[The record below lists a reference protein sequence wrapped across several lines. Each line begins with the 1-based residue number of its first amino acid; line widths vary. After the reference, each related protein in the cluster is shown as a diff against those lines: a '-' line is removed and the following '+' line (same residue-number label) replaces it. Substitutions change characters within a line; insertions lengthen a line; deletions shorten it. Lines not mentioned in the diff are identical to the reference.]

1 MQNAETVRQSGI
13 RARNAQQQLGLQTGD
28 LRIPGTQGVPIPR
41 NIPDVP
47 APRGAVLGFNRN
59 ARDREDAKRGDLGI
73 ASMKQTLTTFD
84 AIISREQRRV
94 KLTEQRVA
102 LENEAASIER
112 GRRMGAVQAKA
123 DGASSAGSLMV
134 MRAQEAATIIEE
146 RSLSTTQEI
155 LDGRI
160 AVMKAER
167 DAELASIGGQMAV
180 AAEEFK
186 QAKEVIQE
194 RRDALLV
201 EQVNQADAENR
212 RKLRRA
218 DNLEIIRAE
227 RQQLI
232 ARKALE
238 IQKVAD
244 EKQAIIARKDSKTS
258 DYRKKKRNTWH

>member
-1 MQNAETVRQSGI
+1 GGKPGGRLGFEGKNNQ
-13 RARNAQQQLGLQTGD
+13 GLQIPGARGGGD
-28 LRIPGTQGVPIPR
+28 LAI
-41 NIPDVP
+41 
-47 APRGAVLGFNRN
+47 
-59 ARDREDAKRGDLGI
+59 DR
-73 ASMKQTLTTFD
+73 MKQTESAFD
-84 AIISREQRRV
+84 AIIKREERRV
-94 KLTEQRVA
+94 SLVKQRVA
-102 LENEAASIER
+102 IENEGAAIER
-112 GRRMGAVQAKA
+112 GMRMGAVQAKA

-134 MRAQEAATIIEE
+134 MRAEEAATIIEE

-155 LDGRI
+155 LAGRI

-167 DAELASIGGQMAV
+167 DAALASIGGQMAV

-201 EQVNQADAENR
+201 EKQNQADAENR

-244 EKQAIIARKDSKTS
+244 EKQTIIA
-258 DYRKKKRNTWH
+258 